1 MNDTARRI
9 MRDRMNRR
17 RDPDYRR
24 DGREGRGEYEGNF
37 RDTYERDHGG
47 RDYEDRMD
55 HRDRA
60 DYRRD
65 GQDRRDYG
73 EGYDDRR
80 DHRDYGEDYGYHR
93 NRYGEFSDRRS
104 RDYADSKVRLGHKE
118 LEEWSDMLVNA
129 DGTNGA
135 RFTKKKMEEVARSI
149 GVKYDSY
156 TPEEFALVANMLYS
170 DYCKAL
176 KGFVPT
182 EIEKEAMAYGK
193 IARAW
198 LEDEDAPEG
207 SEKLAL
213 YYYCIIDSDD

>member
-1 MNDTARRI
+1 MNDYARRM
-9 MRDRMNRR
+9 MRDRMERR
-17 RDPDYRR
+17 EDPDHRR
-24 DGREGRGEYEGNF
+24 DGRSEYEGNF
-37 RDTYERDHGG
+37 RGTYEREHDHRG
-47 RDYEDRMD
+47 RDYEDRME
-55 HRDRA
+55 HRERA

-65 GQDRRDYG
+65 R
-73 EGYDDRR
+73 
-80 DHRDYGEDYGYHR
+80 RDYGEDYGYHR

-104 RDYADSKVRLGHKE
+104 RDYADGKERLGHKE
-118 LEEWSDMLVNA
+118 LEEWSEMLVNA
-129 DGTNGA
+129 DGTKGA
-135 RFTKKKMEEVARSI
+135 RFTHKQMEEVARSI
-149 GVKYDSY
+149 GVKYDGY
-156 TPEEFALVANMLYS
+156 TPEEFTFVANMLYS

-213 YYYCIIDSDD
+213 YYYCVIDSDE

>member
-1 MNDTARRI
+1 MNDYARRM
-9 MRDRMNRR
+9 MRDRMERR
-17 RDPDYRR
+17 EDPDHRR
-24 DGREGRGEYEGNF
+24 DGRSEYEGNF
-37 RDTYERDHGG
+37 RGTYEREHDHRG
-47 RDYEDRMD
+47 RDYEDRME
-55 HRDRA
+55 HRERS

-65 GQDRRDYG
+65 R
-73 EGYDDRR
+73 
-80 DHRDYGEDYGYHR
+80 RDYGEDYGYHR

-104 RDYADSKVRLGHKE
+104 RDYTDGKERLGHKE
-118 LEEWSDMLVNA
+118 LEEWSEMLVNA
-129 DGTNGA
+129 DGTKGA
-135 RFTKKKMEEVARSI
+135 RFTHKQMEEVARSI
-149 GVKYDSY
+149 GVKYDGY
-156 TPEEFALVANMLYS
+156 TPEEFTLVANMLYS

-213 YYYCIIDSDD
+213 YYYCVIDSDE

>member
-1 MNDTARRI
+1 MNDYARRI
-9 MRDRMNRR
+9 IRDRMDRR
-17 RDPDYRR
+17 EGHDYRR
-24 DGREGRGEYEGNF
+24 DGRSEYEGNF
-37 RDTYERDHGG
+37 RGTYEREHDHGG
-47 RDYEDRMD
+47 HDYEDRME
-55 HRDRA
+55 HRERS

-65 GQDRRDYG
+65 
-73 EGYDDRR
+73 RR
-80 DHRDYGEDYGYHR
+80 DHGEDYGYHR

-104 RDYADSKVRLGHKE
+104 RDYDYADGNERLGHKE
-118 LEEWSDMLVNA
+118 LEEWSEMLVNA
-129 DGTNGA
+129 DGTKGA
-135 RFTKKKMEEVARSI
+135 RFTKKQMEEVARSI
-149 GVKYDSY
+149 GVKFDSY

-213 YYYCIIDSDD
+213 YYYLLYYR

>member
-1 MNDTARRI
+1 MNDYARRI
-9 MRDRMNRR
+9 MRDRMDRR
-17 RDPDYRR
+17 VDHDYRR
-24 DGREGRGEYEGNF
+24 DGRGEYEGNF
-37 RDTYERDHGG
+37 RGTYEREHEHRGH
-47 RDYEDRMD
+47 DYADRME
-55 HRDRA
+55 HRERS
-60 DYRRD
+60 DYRR
-65 GQDRRDYG
+65 GR
-73 EGYDDRR
+73 
-80 DHRDYGEDYGYHR
+80 RDYGEDYGYHR

-104 RDYADSKVRLGHKE
+104 RDYAGQDYADGNERLGHKE
-118 LEEWSDMLVNA
+118 LEEWSEMLVNA
-129 DGTNGA
+129 DGTKGA
-135 RFTKKKMEEVARSI
+135 RFTKKQMEEVARSI
-149 GVKYDSY
+149 GVKFDSY